1 MWRDP
6 WVPWIDDYMPRPRDD
21 SIPLDPLMVSSLIDS
36 STHCW
41 KQENLTELFDTDSV
55 NAIKRIHIPIRP
67 KPNRLIWLGE
77 PFGWE
82 VVSESGPTISNPE
95 DIVRFVLES

>member
-41 KQENLTELFDTDSV
+41 KQENLTELFDTDYV
-55 NAIKRIHIPIRP
+55 NAIKRIHMTIRP
-67 KPNRLIWLGE
+67 KPNRLIWLGDSKGN
-77 PFGWE
+77 FF
-82 VVSESGPTISNPE
+82 IK
-95 DIVRFVLES
+95 ICLE